1 MNYSKYTLKNSSK
14 ELNSVT
20 KKQPKLKLNFIST
33 SLLLTSIQNL
43 PPFKSFSVVRKN
55 STHLLPIET
64 ESQLLW
70 RNRETYVNS
79 LGKVTVVN
87 PRIAWISLIFN
98 FEAVKMGIRK
108 ISWYLT
114 ADFTEK
120 YWILG
125 HWERVFHTEHNS

>member
-87 PRIAWISLIFN
+87 PRIA
-98 FEAVKMGIRK
+98 
-108 ISWYLT
+108 
-114 ADFTEK
+114 
-120 YWILG
+120 
-125 HWERVFHTEHNS
+125 

>member
-55 STHLLPIET
+55 STQLLPIET

-79 LGKVTVVN
+79 LGKVIY
-87 PRIAWISLIFN
+87 PR
-98 FEAVKMGIRK
+98 
-108 ISWYLT
+108 T
-114 ADFTEK
+114 A
-120 YWILG
+120 
-125 HWERVFHTEHNS
+125 